1 MCPAGLEPATSRVW
15 SGRDH
20 HYTTETV
27 TERELTFTNLL
38 AKSVQTTF
46 FFYLA
51 WFVNLKSNS
60 FRKRSQNKLSAKEH
74 MKTWWPIFKVMWIK
88 RRGISNAPMGF
99 ELMTTCSQDRRPN
112 QLSQGAL
119 HSIIIT
125 CFIFVIIFLLERL
138 QRVKLTIANA
148 TNLAAYPFCYQY

>member
-1 MCPAGLEPATSRVW
+1 MNV
-15 SGRDH
+15 SGRARTGDLPRVRRTWSPL
-20 HYTTETV
+20 HYRNGDWAGINIYEPV
-27 TERELTFTNLL
+27 GKVSTNY
-38 AKSVQTTF
+38 T

-51 WFVNLKSNS
+51 WFVDLKSNS

-74 MKTWWPIFKVMWIK
+74 MKTRWPIFKVMWIK

-99 ELMTTCSQDRRPN
+99 EPMTTCSQDRRPN

-125 CFIFVIIFLLERL
+125 CFIFVTIFLLERL
-138 QRVKLTIANA
+138 QRVKIDH
-148 TNLAAYPFCYQY
+148 C